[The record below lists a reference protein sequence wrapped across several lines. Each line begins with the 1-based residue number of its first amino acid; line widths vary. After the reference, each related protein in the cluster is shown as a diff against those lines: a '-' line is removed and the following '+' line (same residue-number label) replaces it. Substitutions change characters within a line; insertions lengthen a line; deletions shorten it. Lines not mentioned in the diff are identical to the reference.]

1 MIINMESE
9 IDIYC
14 KDHCKKK
21 DCTCLYIITS
31 LIALILF
38 FFIGVL
44 VQSLVGI
51 VAALTLGA
59 VIVLLIT
66 LLILLIISLILLF
79 CCKKSNKKKKC
90 YCC

>member
-1 MIINMESE
+1 MEPE

-14 KDHCKKK
+14 KNDCKKK
-21 DCTCLYIITS
+21 DYTCLYIITS
-31 LIALILF
+31 LISLILF
-38 FFIGVL
+38 FFLGVL

-66 LLILLIISLILLF
+66 LAILLLISIILLL
-79 CCKKSNKKKKC
+79 CCKKNNKKKKC
-90 YCC
+90 CYC

>member
-1 MIINMESE
+1 MESD

-14 KDHCKKK
+14 KNDCKKK
-21 DCTCLYIITS
+21 DCTCLYIITA
-31 LIALILF
+31 LISLILF
-38 FFIGVL
+38 FFLGVL
-44 VQSLVGI
+44 VQSLVGV

-66 LLILLIISLILLF
+66 LLILLIISLILLL
-79 CCKKSNKKKKC
+79 CCKKGIRKKKC